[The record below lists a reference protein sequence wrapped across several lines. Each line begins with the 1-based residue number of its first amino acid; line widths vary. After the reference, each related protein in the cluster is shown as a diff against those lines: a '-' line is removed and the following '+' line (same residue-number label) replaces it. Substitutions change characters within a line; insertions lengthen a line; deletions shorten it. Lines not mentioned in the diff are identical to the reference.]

1 MTDHDPKNTGLCG
14 ALDDVNA
21 FHEAMAEAYPEGAE
35 CLGRP
40 GLTRRWSRLKWIRE
54 EVDELE
60 EAIEA
65 NDVAAALDAL
75 LDIIYFCI
83 GTGIMWVGRRR
94 MARAWLEVHRT
105 NMDKRGRNGQTKVRA
120 SDGKIQKP
128 DGWVGPRIEAI
139 IEAIIE
145 GDA

>member
-1 MTDHDPKNTGLCG
+1 MNDTKQTGLEP
-14 ALDDVNA
+14 ALDDVA
-21 FHEAMAEAYPEGAE
+21 EFHSAVADAYPEGAE
-35 CLGRP
+35 CRGRP
-40 GLTRRWSRLKWIRE
+40 GLTRRRSRLQWIRD

-94 MARAWLEVHRT
+94 MAKGWREVQRS
-105 NMDKRGRNGQTKVRA
+105 NMDKRAQDGQIKVRA

-128 DGWVGPRIEAI
+128 DGWEGPRIE
-139 IEAIIE
+139 EIIE